1 MLLSKLVIPCNLI
14 NKIFLQM
21 KETRRRFGSG
31 FKENAVLLSRNRRFA
46 AELERELGIYVGSIK
61 RWRSRQ
67 EELEKKNNIEEDA
80 LKTIN
85 ANKLKLELQKKL
97 NKANLEFEIR
107 QNAGPYFHKGNPVI
121 FSFILENEARY
132 SIRMV
137 CRILNLNVRSYHR
150 WKNQPASE
158 SKKKKALIQQK
169 IKLNFKASGNS
180 YGCLRMTA
188 QLQNQGYKIS
198 HTTVQIYMKELG
210 LKAF

>member
-1 MLLSKLVIPCNLI
+1 
-14 NKIFLQM
+14 M
-21 KETRRRFGSG
+21 KATRTRFGRD
-31 FKENAVLLSRNRRFA
+31 FKENAVLLSRNRKFP
-46 AELERELGIYVGSIK
+46 AELERELGIYAGSIK
-61 RWRSRQ
+61 KWRSRQ
-67 EELEKKNNIEEDA
+67 EELKKKNNTEEDA
-80 LKTIN
+80 LKTTN
-85 ANKLKLELQKKL
+85 ADKLKLELRKKL

-107 QNAGPYFHKGNPVI
+107 QNAGPYLDQGSPVI

-158 SKKKKALIQQK
+158 SKKKKALIQEK
-169 IKLNFKASGNS
+169 IELNFKAYRGS